1 MESPPEQLGS
11 LRFDEST
18 VGVRQ
23 KKDGRNHTG
32 HDVWVDVFS
41 D

>member
-11 LRFDEST
+11 LRSDEST

-23 KKDGRNHTG
+23 KRITLAMMCE
-32 HDVWVDVFS
+32 WVDVFS